1 MELSTSEAE
10 AWQWQERLSR
20 FAREVLPL
28 QLERLFDR
36 VTPSGE
42 LMKLDSVE
50 IEVSFAPSEGA
61 WEERLAT
68 EIIRKIGEA
77 MPSGASGSA
86 AGVSSGNAQ
95 TGTPGANP
103 LDAQPGASTPGSPQ
117 VSGTEQS
124 VMEQFFYFLETGR
137 LPWQATEVLRRSL
150 EKAVLSVLKKEE
162 MRSAWREKFLDLLNR
177 AEVGRRLGWQFS
189 PKTLAVLAQHFFPER
204 QAEVAENLRQIEWVV
219 TQTAANPERLTAI
232 FWAAFFEKP
241 TAGVQLLPTVIQR
254 FLEESPRK
262 NKVFQQAAKT
272 DEGIFLKKILEA
284 LPTRQEETQMG
295 EAKKVSI
302 DQLEGLYLENA
313 GLVLLHPFLPTFFE
327 ALGMAKAGELT
338 QPHRA
343 ALLLLYLATNRTVAP
358 EHLLPLNKLLCGL
371 PLDEP
376 VPGRIRLTKK
386 EKTEAQNLLEAVINH
401 WVVLKNTST
410 ENLQGSFLCREGK
423 LTLQADGEWRLR
435 VEQKTWDVLLDSL
448 PWGISVIRLP
458 WMKEMLNVEWA

>member
-1 MELSTSEAE
+1 
-10 AWQWQERLSR
+10 
-20 FAREVLPL
+20 
-28 QLERLFDR
+28 
-36 VTPSGE
+36 
-42 LMKLDSVE
+42 
-50 IEVSFAPSEGA
+50 
-61 WEERLAT
+61 
-68 EIIRKIGEA
+68 
-77 MPSGASGSA
+77 
-86 AGVSSGNAQ
+86 
-95 TGTPGANP
+95 
-103 LDAQPGASTPGSPQ
+103 
-117 VSGTEQS
+117 
-124 VMEQFFYFLETGR
+124 MEQFFYFLETGR